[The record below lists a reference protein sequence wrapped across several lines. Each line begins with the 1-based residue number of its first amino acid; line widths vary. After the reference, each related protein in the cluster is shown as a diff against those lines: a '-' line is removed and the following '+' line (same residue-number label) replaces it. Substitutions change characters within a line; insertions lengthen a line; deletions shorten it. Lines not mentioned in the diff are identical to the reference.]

1 VMAMAEAKVF
11 DIQGN
16 SKESKQLDGPLFNSD
31 VKPHLLHEYI
41 VGYRRNQRQGTA
53 STKTRTMVRGGG
65 RKPWRQ
71 KGTGRSRAGSNTS
84 PLWVGG
90 GIVWGPH
97 PKDYYRSLPKKLKKA
112 ALKSAFSYKAAE
124 ERIRIVD
131 LPELEKPKTK
141 TIADFLMGQDIYLK
155 RVLLL
160 YEGKIDNLEKSCQ
173 NIKWLEIKRSI
184 LVNPFDLIRA
194 DYVLITPDALQK
206 IEEVLGN

>member
-1 VMAMAEAKVF
+1 MAEAKVF

-173 NIKWLEIKRSI
+173 TIKWLEIKRSI

>member
-1 VMAMAEAKVF
+1 
-11 DIQGN
+11 
-16 SKESKQLDGPLFNSD
+16 
-31 VKPHLLHEYI
+31 
-41 VGYRRNQRQGTA
+41 
-53 STKTRTMVRGGG
+53 MVRGGG

-155 RVLLL
+155 RILLL

-173 NIKWLEIKRSI
+173 NIKWLETKRSI

-206 IEEVLGN
+206 IEEVFAN